1 MGYNG
6 REDERFTIASIDGA
20 EAGRLPTAAA
30 CFNKLNL
37 PAYPTE
43 NELRAKLNSALI
55 ESEGF
60 NEGAVAV

>member
-1 MGYNG
+1 M
-6 REDERFTIASIDGA
+6 APIDGA

-37 PAYPTE
+37 PRYESEAA
-43 NELRAKLNSALI
+43 LRAKISLALA
-55 ESEGF
+55 EAQGV